1 MREKEKPGG
10 IAPTMVFRDRDD
22 NYCRRPAACNTQ
34 THREKINEFKTVYGL
49 HCLVWRRLSFFTNFR
64 PTTNFIE
71 AIFICYLYSLTIR
84 IGPAVYI

>member
-1 MREKEKPGG
+1 VVLPPRWFFVIVTTI
-10 IAPTMVFRDRDD
+10 IADD
-22 NYCRRPAACNTQ
+22 QQHA
-34 THREKINEFKTVYGL
+34 THKHTEKINEFKTVYGL